1 MLLLWPFV
9 CEYPAPGG
17 EDGQKMARTD
27 GRWHGWTSGTMERA
41 EDGADDQ
48 TVMMMELSDQDEDHG
63 PKIHSECKVLRQR
76 T

>member
-1 MLLLWPFV
+1 
-9 CEYPAPGG
+9 
-17 EDGQKMARTD
+17 MARTD

-63 PKIHSECKVLRQR
+63 PKIHSER
-76 T
+76 